1 VLPGKSEDDIRSI
14 ANRFKS
20 DPQGYAESRRRAGVT
35 LERAYWQH
43 TPMGDFVVAY
53 LETTGPVEQAL
64 AAPAQ
69 SDLAIDKFFV
79 EAVRDIH
86 GVDLTQP
93 PPGPAPETIGEW
105 VDSSATG
112 RGRGMAF
119 CAPGIPGTED
129 RGRAWTRET
138 FASDGMTRSRRALR
152 QNLEIVT
159 LVETPQGPVV
169 AVYLEGTDPFEANRR
184 ASASTDSFDV
194 AFREELTHLFPPF
207 IDFSQPVPG
216 IVEIFDSQE
225 LLATR

>member
-1 VLPGKSEDDIRSI
+1 
-14 ANRFKS
+14 
-20 DPQGYAESRRRAGVT
+20 
-35 LERAYWQH
+35 
-43 TPMGDFVVAY
+43 
-53 LETTGPVEQAL
+53 
-64 AAPAQ
+64 
-69 SDLAIDKFFV
+69 
-79 EAVRDIH
+79 
-86 GVDLTQP
+86 
-93 PPGPAPETIGEW
+93 

-138 FASDGMTRSRRALR
+138 FASDGMTRSRRALG
-152 QNLEIVT
+152 QSLEIVT
-159 LVETPQGPVV
+159 LVQSPQGHVI
-169 AVYLEGTDPFEANRR
+169 AVYLEGADPFEANRR
-184 ASASTDSFDV
+184 ATASTDPFDV